1 MLNLGANK
9 IYLNLRILLKSNYQS
24 KLQKFNNSSVVR
36 FQAIIQVN
44 GSTALIFPIMYSN
57 FASTMEMATIN
68 VKTPKVDGNILFT
81 MKLTAQP
88 MDHS

>member
-1 MLNLGANK
+1 MLK
-9 IYLNLRILLKSNYQS
+9 IGKEKIFLYQKKHHLS
-24 KLQKFNNSSVVR
+24 KFPTYNNSSVVR

-44 GSTALIFPIMYSN
+44 GSTALIFQTMYSS

-68 VKTPKVDGNILFT
+68 AKTPKVDGNILFT